1 MSSGGELAVN
11 LDNTFWL
18 AGVVAEAAV
27 VGLLAYKRVWRLF
40 PFFFIC
46 CVWSLLGDA
55 ENYVIQSFFPSRYL
69 TAYMTGTI
77 LDSIVQLSVLIE
89 LAWSVLRPI
98 RTSLPRGALIVV
110 GVLIVAASAVIWPFT
125 GIHQLGSLSTELR
138 YLIRLLQT
146 ASILRTLIFLALAAC
161 SQLLSI
167 GWRDREMQIATGLG
181 FYSMVSLTMQILDSH
196 LALGPMYRHLNQVA
210 VASYICSLLYWVY
223 SFAQKEAERREFTPQ
238 MEHFL
243 LAVAGSARSTRMA
256 LTDVT
261 ATKARKRE

>member
-27 VGLLAYKRVWRLF
+27 VGLLTYKRVWRLF

-110 GVLIVAASAVIWPFT
+110 GVL
-125 GIHQLGSLSTELR
+125 
-138 YLIRLLQT
+138 
-146 ASILRTLIFLALAAC
+146 
-161 SQLLSI
+161 
-167 GWRDREMQIATGLG
+167 
-181 FYSMVSLTMQILDSH
+181 
-196 LALGPMYRHLNQVA
+196 
-210 VASYICSLLYWVY
+210 
-223 SFAQKEAERREFTPQ
+223 
-238 MEHFL
+238 
-243 LAVAGSARSTRMA
+243 
-256 LTDVT
+256 
-261 ATKARKRE
+261 